1 MSNLVFEENKI
12 YKYDD
17 NIENTKLSQIFRQTE
32 FSNTQSL
39 ILYRLIKNRN
49 NFHKSYKILSEIM
62 SSKKISI
69 VKTKYEDNI
78 ETFQKITN
86 NLLDSIKINI
96 GNEAIHEHEEEQ
108 DHEEIANKFQTISRK
123 STSKKKSKKKSP
135 KQIKKVFTDMCSF
148 CFMFFVIY
156 LNVILFNFFF
166 YLFK

>member
-49 NFHKSYKILSEIM
+49 NFHKSYKILSEVM
-62 SSKKISI
+62 SNKKISI

-86 NLLDSIKINI
+86 NLLDTIKINI
-96 GNEAIHEHEEEQ
+96 ANEAIHEHEHEQ
-108 DHEEIANKFQTISRK
+108 DHEEIENKFQTISRK
-123 STSKKKSKKKSP
+123 SASKKKSKKKSP
-135 KQIKKVFTDMCSF
+135 KQIKKVFTDICSF
-148 CFMFFVIY
+148 CLMF
-156 LNVILFNFFF
+156 LLFF
-166 YLFK
+166 